1 MSMNLPKVGDIGT
14 IPSPGRIGDYLV
26 DNGLAEREAV
36 EAAVMESRITG
47 ERIGNILVRNGFL
60 RYAELVKAIL
70 KLSPEYIVHEKAF
83 NARIPH
89 DILEEYNIVVSAETN
104 ENVYLS
110 TLANESV
117 VRMLAQ
123 HYYPEKNLVFV
134 SLSPND
140 LTNFL
145 EGITRES
152 GSGNEMDVEDDAE
165 MIDVLMKKAVIVGA
179 SDIHIEPRLRSY
191 TVFYRHLGIRKI
203 VHEGSLEQ
211 FGVLAS
217 QIKDRSRMDQVETR
231 IPQDGGFTF
240 EFRNRL
246 VDMRVAT
253 FPSVNGEVIVIRL
266 LDPDKAQRS
275 LQELGISEIGS
286 WRAAT
291 NYPFGLCLIC
301 GATGSGKT
309 TTLNAT
315 VREMD
320 RFGKAIRTI
329 EDPVEYR
336 IPYVGQVNVNP
347 IVGLDFAFA
356 LRAFM
361 RADPDVI
368 MLGEVRDVETAKLTL
383 RAAETG
389 HLVLAT
395 LHTGT
400 VRGAM
405 GRLRSLGVSDFDLRP
420 LLRGVMVQR
429 LVRTICPTCGG
440 EGCEVCLFTG
450 YAGRTVVAECA
461 LFRNELEVDR
471 VINGEHWWPTM
482 VGDALLKI
490 RNGETTAE
498 EVYRVFQSELD
509 NHDESMEGIDE
520 LLAEIEANKAAGT
533 APGSKGDGMGLK
545 KITGH

>member
-1 MSMNLPKVGDIGT
+1 MSMELPPTAIGV

-26 DNGLAEREAV
+26 EQGLTEREAV
-36 EAAVMESRITG
+36 EAAVLESRITG
-47 ERIGNILVRNGFL
+47 ERLGNILVRNGFL
-60 RYAELVKAIL
+60 RYADLVKAIL
-70 KLSPEYIVHEKAF
+70 KLSPEFIVHEKAF
-83 NARIPH
+83 NARIPREM
-89 DILEEYNIVVSAETN
+89 LEEYNIVVSAETN

-110 TLANESV
+110 TLANESA
-117 VRMLAQ
+117 VRMLVQ
-123 HYYPEKNLVFV
+123 RFYPEKKLVFV

-145 EGITRES
+145 EGITREAS
-152 GSGNEMDVEDDAE
+152 DNMEVEDDAE
-165 MIDVLMKKAVIVGA
+165 IIDMLMQQAVIVGA

-266 LDPDKAQRS
+266 LDPDKAQRT
-275 LQELGISEIGS
+275 LEELGITQIAA

-309 TTLNAT
+309 TTLNST

-429 LVRTICPTCGG
+429 LVRTICPTCKG

-471 VINGEHWWPTM
+471 VINGERWWPSM
-482 VGDALLKI
+482 VSDALLKI

-509 NHDESMEGIDE
+509 NHDETMEGIDE

-533 APGSKGDGMGLK
+533 APGAKGDAMGVK
-545 KITGH
+545 KLTGH